1 MKNKRILIIT
11 GGYLSID
18 FAREYIDNHNFDSII
33 AVDSGLAYAEK
44 LNVNLSYLVGDFD
57 SVPKEVLDKYYRM
70 AEIDGY
76 PIIKKFNPE
85 KDLTDTQ
92 IAIELAISLDA
103 EELTILGATGTR
115 IDHLLANIQL
125 LSITQ
130 KKNISA
136 FIIDEHN
143 KIYLLDHSTTIM
155 KENLFGPFISLLPYT
170 EVVKEVTLRGFKYPL
185 QNRDIHIGTSLGISN
200 EVTAEQA
207 EIIFQSGILIVTES
221 KD

>member
-11 GGYLSID
+11 GGNLSID
-18 FAREYIDNHNFDSII
+18 FAKEYIDNHNFDTII

-57 SVPKEVLDKYYRM
+57 SVPKEVLDKYYQM

>member
-103 EELTILGATGTR
+103 VELTILGATGTR

-125 LSITQ
+125 LGITR
-130 KKNISA
+130 KKNIST

-143 KIYLLDHSTTIM
+143 KIYLLDHCTTIM
-155 KENLFGPFISLLPYT
+155 KENLYGPFISLLPYT

>member
-18 FAREYIDNHNFDSII
+18 FAREYIDNHNFDTII

-57 SVPKEVLDKYYRM
+57 SVPKEVLDKYYQM

>member
-11 GGYLSID
+11 GGSLSID
-18 FAREYIDNHNFDSII
+18 FAREYVNNQKYDTII
-33 AVDSGLAYAEK
+33 AVDSGLAYAEN
-44 LNVNLSYLVGDFD
+44 LNLNLQYLVGDFD

-70 AEIDGY
+70 AEVNGS

-92 IAIELAISLDA
+92 IAIELAISLEA
-103 EELTILGATGTR
+103 NELTILGATGTR

-125 LSITQ
+125 LSLTR
-130 KKNISA
+130 KKNIDA

-143 KIYLLDHSTTIM
+143 KLYLLDHSTTIK

-170 EVVKEVTLRGFKYPL
+170 EVVKEVTLKGFKYPL
-185 QNRDIHIGTSLGISN
+185 FKRDIHIGASLGISN

-207 EIIFQSGILIVTES
+207 DIIFQSGMLIVTES